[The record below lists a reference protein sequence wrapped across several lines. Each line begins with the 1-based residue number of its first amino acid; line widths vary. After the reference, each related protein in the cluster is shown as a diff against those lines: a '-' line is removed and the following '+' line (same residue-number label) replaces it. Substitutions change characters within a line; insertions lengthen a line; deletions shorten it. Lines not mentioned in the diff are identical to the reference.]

1 MLRRIS
7 SWKTSRFKTIFLK
20 RSILIQYNLKEELE
34 TKVKQKEVIEK
45 DLEEKEEIFN
55 HLKTDLVCINSQPVQ
70 IQKEIDKINRN
81 KK

>member
-1 MLRRIS
+1 M
-7 SWKTSRFKTIFLK
+7 K